1 MVRKLLVRRMLI
13 GILSAAGV
21 LVLAVV
27 LLAAAVD
34 AGYARGLLLRY
45 LAAWASRDIR
55 VDGSLTTKVLSLHPW
70 VTAEAV
76 TVGNPGWVT
85 AGTAAEIGKVSVTI
99 NWPWFG
105 RSAGIA
111 RLELDGAS
119 LHLLRDANGHANWQ
133 WNDPDLRV
141 GEGLVPIKTISVL
154 NAQLELDDA
163 LRHLQ
168 FKGTASIQNTQEA
181 NTSQPVR
188 LDAAGLLNGRQAGIE
203 IVGDSL
209 ATAVPGKPYGF
220 RFAEQSSGTRLSGH
234 GFLLKAFDFHALDA
248 TFDATGADLKDLFYL
263 TGVTLINTGAYHLTG
278 TVQRRGRQSLF
289 TDLKLTSGQS
299 DINGRVSIDSS
310 PHRRMIE
317 ADLSSRFLRTAD
329 LGLGAADRVPEAA
342 REHPLLLSD
351 AVLSPKGLRRGDVQ
365 VNYHAE
371 RVEVGRLSLRKL
383 AATVSV
389 DQGILV
395 VAPLSAEMLGGTLT
409 ARLRLDAASDVPAAN
424 LDLKITDLQLA
435 QIERKTAGPPPLDGS
450 LRLRIKVTGN
460 GRSLHQIAATSN
472 GTVTVVLPHGAIRAS
487 MAELTGIDLR
497 GLGLIATKNKS
508 EVPVRCGVASF
519 EAHDGTLA
527 VQTVVVD
534 TEPVLISGEGVV
546 HLDTEALDLKLRGH
560 PKSWRLL
567 RLRSPVLVRGTLA
580 HPAFRIQASNSI
592 AQSAEAV
599 ALGVVLTP
607 LASVL
612 AFVDAG
618 LAKDADCAAL
628 LAAAK
633 TGGLVAT
640 H

>member
-1 MVRKLLVRRMLI
+1 V
-13 GILSAAGV
+13 
-21 LVLAVV
+21 
-27 LLAAAVD
+27 AVD
-34 AGYARGLLLRY
+34 AGYGRGILLRY

-55 VDGSLTTKVLSLHPW
+55 VDGAFTPRVLSFHPS
-70 VTAEAV
+70 VTAEGV
-76 TVGNPGWVT
+76 TVGNPGWVS
-85 AGTAAEIGKVSVTI
+85 AGTAAQIGKMLVVV

-111 RLELDGAS
+111 RLELEGAS

-133 WNDPDLRV
+133 WNDPDLRA
-141 GEGLVPIKTISVL
+141 GEGLVPIKMISIQ

-168 FKGTASIQNTQEA
+168 FKGTASVQNTRGA
-181 NTSQPVR
+181 NGSQPVR
-188 LDAAGLLNGRQAGIE
+188 LDAAGVLNGKQAVLE
-203 IVGDSL
+203 IVGDPL
-209 ATAVPGKPYGF
+209 DTAVPGTPYGF
-220 RFAEQSSGTRLSGH
+220 RFAEQSSGTRLTGH

-248 TFDATGADLKDLFYL
+248 SFDAAGADLKDLYYL
-263 TGVTLINTGAYHLTG
+263 TGVTLINTGAYHLIG

-289 TDLKLTSGQS
+289 TDLQLASGQS
-299 DINGRVSIDSS
+299 DLNGRVSIDSS

-317 ADLSSRFLRTAD
+317 AELNSRFLRSSD
-329 LGLGAADRVPEAA
+329 LGLGAADRLPESA

-365 VNYHAE
+365 VSYRAE

-389 DQGILV
+389 DQGVMV
-395 VAPLSAEMLGGTLT
+395 VAPLSAEVLGGKLT
-409 ARLRLDAASDVPAAN
+409 ARLRLDAATEVPAAD

-450 LRLRIKVTGN
+450 LRLRIKVAGK
-460 GRSLHQIAATSN
+460 GRSLHEIAATSN

-497 GLGLIATKNKS
+497 GLGLLANKNKS

-534 TEPVLISGEGVV
+534 TEPVLITGEGIV
-546 HLDTEALDLKLRGH
+546 HLDTESLDLKLRGH

-567 RLRSPVLVRGTLA
+567 RIRSPVLVRGTLA
-580 HPAFRIQASNSI
+580 KPAFRIQAINSI